1 MTRYDPEIEELRE
14 KVRCAVV
21 LERQSPPW
29 RIDPA
34 ESTKHCLKYRRGK
47 GEVLIVNHEGKGWWD
62 PQSDAKGDVFGLV
75 QHFDPSLNF
84 GHVRKALREFIGLS
98 PSLPEASQRREKDR
112 PDRPPAD
119 RWAAQPRFKWNSPA
133 WSYLTQKRCLPPR
146 ILGAASQ
153 ADVLRAGPHGSA
165 WFAHRD
171 DAGRVTHV
179 EIRGPAYKG
188 SLRGGTKVLFRFKGG
203 SGPPTRFALAEAPI
217 DALSLAALEG
227 PRQDTLYAATGGG
240 MGPATIEAIEGLLA
254 EMAKTPGALF
264 CSAADANPAGERYA
278 LRHQALAVRAGVA
291 FARLAPPIVQGD
303 WNDILVREQ
312 QAQLRRTT

>member
-1 MTRYDPEIEELRE
+1 MTRYDPEIEQLRE
-14 KVRCAVV
+14 KVHCAVV

-34 ESTKHCLKYRRGK
+34 ESSKHCLKYRRGK

-62 PQSDAKGDVFGLV
+62 PQSDAKGDVFDLV

-84 GHVRKALREFIGLS
+84 GHVRKTLREFIGLS
-98 PSLPEASQRREKDR
+98 PSFPEANRRREKDL
-112 PDRPPAD
+112 PDRPPAE
-119 RWAAQPRFKWNSPA
+119 RWAAQPRFERSPPA
-133 WSYLTQKRCLPPR
+133 WSYLTQKRGLPPQ
-146 ILGAASQ
+146 ILDAASQ
-153 ADVLRAGPHGSA
+153 ADVLRSGPYGSA

-171 DAGRVTHV
+171 VAGCVTHV
-179 EIRGPAYKG
+179 EIRGLAYKG

-203 SGPPTRFALAEAPI
+203 PGALTRFALAEAPI

-240 MGPATIEAIEGLLA
+240 MGSATIEAIEAILA
-254 EMAKTPGALF
+254 GMAKTSGGLF

-278 LRHQALAVRAGVA
+278 LRHQELAVLAGVA
-291 FARLAPPIVQGD
+291 FTRLAPPIVQGD

>member
-1 MTRYDPEIEELRE
+1 MTRSDPEIEELRE
-14 KVRCAVV
+14 KVHCAVV

-34 ESTKHCLKYRRGK
+34 ESMKHCLKYRRGK
-47 GEVLIVNHEGKGWWD
+47 GEVLIVNHEGRGWWD
-62 PQSDAKGDVFGLV
+62 PRSDAKGDVFDLV

-84 GHVRKALREFIGLS
+84 GHVRKTLREFIGLS
-98 PSLPEASQRREKDR
+98 PSFPEAKRRREKDL
-112 PDRPPAD
+112 PDRLPAD
-119 RWAAQPRFKWNSPA
+119 RWAARPRFAQDSPS
-133 WSYLTQKRCLPPR
+133 WPYLTQKRGLPLQ
-146 ILGAASQ
+146 ILDIANA
-153 ADVLRAGPHGSA
+153 ADVLRPGPYGSA

-188 SLRGGTKVLFRFKGG
+188 SLRGGTKVLFRFSRG
-203 SGPPTRFALAEAPI
+203 SGHPTRFALAEAPI

-227 PRQDTLYAATGGG
+227 LRQDTLYAATGGG
-240 MGPATIEAIEGLLA
+240 MGPATIEAIEAILA
-254 EMAKTPGALF
+254 GMAKTPGALF

-278 LRHQALAVRAGVA
+278 LRHQDLAARAGVA